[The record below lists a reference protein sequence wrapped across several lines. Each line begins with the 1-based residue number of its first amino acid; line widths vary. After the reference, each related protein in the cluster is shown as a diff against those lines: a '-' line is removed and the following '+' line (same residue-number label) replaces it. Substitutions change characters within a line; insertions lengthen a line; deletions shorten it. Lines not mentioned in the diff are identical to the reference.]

1 MTVWSRDIERAVL
14 QALREVDYAEPNRE
28 HLGRPFITAYQVALK
43 VDRIYPQ
50 LADTLGVDIGGQG
63 TGRHTSLA
71 QYLARELSQRIKD
84 PSRNFGIEGAQLSS
98 VDMVELSF
106 RRPDGE
112 LLRSSNIDSRYDLSM
127 FRLRE
132 QPEKRS
138 AS

>member
-1 MTVWSRDIERAVL
+1 VGTFGIFGELGNRQHLDAIFCTNDEMALGAVD
-14 QALREVDYAEPNRE
+14 E
-28 HLGRPFITAYQVALK
+28 
-43 VDRIYPQ
+43 